1 MKRTAVILC
10 VLAWGGCRLN
20 AADAD
25 KFVFAQLD
33 RPGRWDP
40 YPDFWEWSERTLRQ
54 LTRLEP
60 DPRRRVVRLQDPAL
74 FESPFVVI
82 GGRGALIF
90 SPDELERM
98 RRYLSA
104 GGFFFFDDADG
115 SLGSAFSRSV
125 RDLPNGL
132 FPGNRWRPI
141 PSDHALHRA
150 FFLTQGAAG
159 RKRANPDFQG
169 LWLADRLVA
178 VWCANDL
185 MGALTRDKKGDPLLP
200 CSPGGETQREWSL
213 RQWVN
218 IVVFSVTGTY
228 KTDAVHQPFLEKK
241 SKQNGRGPA
250 PGPGK
255 AGE

>member
-1 MKRTAVILC
+1 MNRTAVILC

-25 KFVFAQLD
+25 NFVFAQLD

-82 GGRGALIF
+82 GGRGPLIF

-115 SLGSAFSRSV
+115 HRHDGV
-125 RDLPNGL
+125 PNTAEL
-132 FPGNRWRPI
+132 
-141 PSDHALHRA
+141 
-150 FFLTQGAAG
+150 
-159 RKRANPDFQG
+159 
-169 LWLADRLVA
+169 
-178 VWCANDL
+178 
-185 MGALTRDKKGDPLLP
+185 GAL
-200 CSPGGETQREWSL
+200 Q
-213 RQWVN
+213 
-218 IVVFSVTGTY
+218 
-228 KTDAVHQPFLEKK
+228 AV
-241 SKQNGRGPA
+241 G
-250 PGPGK
+250 
-255 AGE
+255 